1 MKKISNSTMIS
12 VITKLFILLIIA
24 KSIALGFYL
33 YLPDQ
38 GQELKLKTSYQPQYQ
53 RVDFK
58 NMLSSQIRTNKP
70 TSSPKK
76 SSGAK
81 ISNMILKGL
90 YGSKTNGFIIVAMK
104 KAPKKT
110 TILSIGEIFQGYKLK
125 RIGKNSAVFIKNNK
139 EYVLSFKKVDIKS
152 NITKVKN
159 TSNGNNDK
167 SISRKDIK
175 YYAKNTKQMMKD
187 ISIREIKDGKNLKGF
202 KVMKIRKNS
211 KMASLG
217 LKKGDLITA
226 VNNTKLKSYQDAFK
240 IYGDIDELDFI
251 QLVIIRNN
259 EEMELEYEIN

>member
-110 TILSIGEIFQGYKLK
+110 TILSIGEMFQGYKLK

-139 EYVLSFKKVDIKS
+139 EYALSFKKVDIKS

-159 TSNGNNDK
+159 TLNGNNDK